1 MRGASISINML
12 IIIIIAVIVLL
23 AVASLFMGSFVP
35 TSGAMS
41 DMDAWNRGCGLWKIR
56 GCSLTPKEEGSKTK
70 VVPNITI
77 PGYDP
82 NGDGDYDT
90 LGTACQRVFGLTN
103 DPEKN
108 EDAAKRCHKECCVIS

>member
-56 GCSLTPKEEGSKTK
+56 GCSLVNEKVPKIE
-70 VVPNITI
+70 I

-82 NGDGDYDT
+82 DGDGDYDT
-90 LGTACQRVFGLTN
+90 LGTACQRVFGLGKN
-103 DPEKN
+103 PE
-108 EDAAKRCHKECCVIS
+108 EDKTGAKRCHKECCVIP

>member
-1 MRGASISINML
+1 ML
-12 IIIIIAVIVLL
+12 IVIIIAVIVLL

-56 GCSLTPKEEGSKTK
+56 GCSLTTKEGSSTK
-70 VVPNITI
+70 IVPSITI